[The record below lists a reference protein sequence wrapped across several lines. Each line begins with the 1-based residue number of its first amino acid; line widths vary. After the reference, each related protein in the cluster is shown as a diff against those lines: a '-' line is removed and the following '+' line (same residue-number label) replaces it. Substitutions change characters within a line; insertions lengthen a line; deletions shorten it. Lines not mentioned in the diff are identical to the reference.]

1 VSPVRTVATFLA
13 ACLLAAAAPALAQQ
27 GQAASAPAK
36 SPVEGI
42 FDRWDA
48 DHNGVLSRDEFAKGW
63 AAQAVIARKAAME
76 SLQEGLHEQFAAVD
90 ANDNQGID
98 PGEYGELMLVR
109 RAGDD
114 APAMATFDANADGRL
129 QFEEYLQL
137 VRRMAQPQAR
147 P

>member
-1 VSPVRTVATFLA
+1 MSPARIVTTFLA
-13 ACLLAAAAPALAQQ
+13 ACLLAAAVPAFAQA
-27 GQAASAPAK
+27 QAAPAPAK

-129 QFEEYLQL
+129 QFGEYLQL